1 MVEEVL
7 KYRLKEL
14 RKSHNITQAALASD
28 IGVSESTISK
38 WESGNAIPDIEML
51 CTLSEYFDVS
61 IDELLDR
68 NALLKRKISDWHLQ
82 NKEKQPYTSNTEL
95 LGSLI
100 NADDLLIQL
109 VLKKLELADVI
120 SIIAFALKRCDF
132 DVSRLKDELYQI
144 KGFPG
149 LTGNTSFD
157 NKGDVIKDVMIKR
170 VDGSGRQEVIDV
182 FQMDE

>member
-1 MVEEVL
+1 MIEEVL
-7 KYRLKEL
+7 KYRIREL
-14 RKSHNITQAALASD
+14 RKSHSITQAALASD

-68 NALLKRKISDWHLQ
+68 NAILKRKISDWHSQ
-82 NKEKQPYTSNTEL
+82 NKDKQPYSRNTEL
-95 LGSLI
+95 LDSLV

-120 SIIAFALKRCDF
+120 SIIVGSSYAVCNRIFSNLSLK
-132 DVSRLKDELYQI
+132 VA
-144 KGFPG
+144 GF
-149 LTGNTSFD
+149 
-157 NKGDVIKDVMIKR
+157 
-170 VDGSGRQEVIDV
+170 VIDRIPEATI
-182 FQMDE
+182 DENEIIRTENKVLAIIEDIKTRVSK

>member
-1 MVEEVL
+1 MRGIHMVEDVL

-14 RKSHNITQAALASD
+14 RKSHNITQAALACD

-51 CTLSEYFDVS
+51 CILSEYFDVS

-120 SIIAFALKRCDF
+120 SIIAGSSYAVCNRIFSNLSLK
-132 DVSRLKDELYQI
+132 VSGFVVDHLPETAIDENEIIRTENKVLEIIEDI
-144 KGFPG
+144 K
-149 LTGNTSFD
+149 T
-157 NKGDVIKDVMIKR
+157 R
-170 VDGSGRQEVIDV
+170 VSK
-182 FQMDE
+182 

>member
-1 MVEEVL
+1 MIEEVL
-7 KYRLKEL
+7 KYRIREL
-14 RKSHNITQAALASD
+14 RKSHSITQAALASD

-68 NALLKRKISDWHLQ
+68 NAILKRKISDWHSQ
-82 NKEKQPYTSNTEL
+82 SKDKQPYSRNTEL
-95 LGSLI
+95 LDSLV

-120 SIIAFALKRCDF
+120 SIIVGSSYAVCNRIFSNLSLK
-132 DVSRLKDELYQI
+132 VA
-144 KGFPG
+144 GF
-149 LTGNTSFD
+149 
-157 NKGDVIKDVMIKR
+157 
-170 VDGSGRQEVIDV
+170 VIDRLPEATI
-182 FQMDE
+182 DENEIIRTENKVLAIIEDIKTRVSK